1 MNVKI
6 RFKNSVFVTAMV
18 AAIIAFVYQILGICG
33 IVPPVAQDTVSQLVG
48 LVINILVSLGILVN
62 PTTPGFKD

>member
-1 MNVKI
+1 MRI
-6 RFKNSVFVTAMV
+6 RLKNNVFVTAMA
-18 AAIIAFVYQILGICG
+18 AAIIAFIYQILGICG
-33 IVPPVAQDTVSQLVG
+33 IVPPVAQDTVSQFVG